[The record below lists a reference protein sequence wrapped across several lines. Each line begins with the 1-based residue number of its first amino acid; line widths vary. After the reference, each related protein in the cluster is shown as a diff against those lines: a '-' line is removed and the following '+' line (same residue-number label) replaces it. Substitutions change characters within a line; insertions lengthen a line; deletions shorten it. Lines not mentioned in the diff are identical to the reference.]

1 MHRLSSLTSGDLA
14 ERKAEAAAKARNTER
29 QGPLPPFSDEALA
42 LRFAERHLG
51 DLRFVAAWNKWL
63 IWDGARWR
71 IDDTILAFD
80 YSRAICRAAAAEC
93 NKPKLAAT
101 IASAKTVAAVERL
114 ARADRGIA
122 ATVDLWDADPWALN
136 TPSGVIDLRTGKM
149 RRHHA
154 EDYITQITAVAPGA
168 NCPFF
173 LAFLAR
179 ITDNDAAL
187 VSYLQ
192 RALGYALTGSTKEQT
207 LFFAY
212 GTGANGKSVFLTT
225 VSGILADYH
234 KTAAPETFTIS
245 HNDRHLSELA
255 RLRGARMVSVTETEE
270 GRRWAESRIK
280 QMTGGDAVTANF
292 MRQDHFEFRP
302 VFKLFVAG
310 NHKPSLRSIN
320 EAIRRRFN
328 LIPFTV
334 TIPPE
339 ERDASLVE
347 KLKAEWPGILAWM
360 VKGCLDWQTMGL
372 RPPKAVLDATEAYL
386 SAEDAIAAWIDERCE
401 RDLTAWASSG
411 ELYGSWTAYAVQ
423 AGELAGSQKA
433 FSQSLESR
441 GFRRHKMSR
450 ANGFYGLRLRPEAD
464 PADHWTMRE

>member
-1 MHRLSSLTSGDLA
+1 MADYVSLEEA
-14 ERKAEAAAKARNTER
+14 ERRKCGPKQEPVGADKQR
-29 QGPLPPFSDEALA
+29 QPPVFSDEALG

-80 YSRAICRAAAAEC
+80 YSRAICREAAAEC

-114 ARADRGIA
+114 ARADRRIA
-122 ATVDLWDADPWALN
+122 ATVDQWDADPWALN

-149 RRHHA
+149 RPHRA

-168 NCPFF
+168 DCPLF

-179 ITDNDAAL
+179 ITDNDASL

-192 RALGYALTGSTKEQT
+192 RVLGYALTGLTKEHA
-207 LFFAY
+207 LFFLF
-212 GTGANGKSVFLTT
+212 GTGANGKSVFLST
-225 VSGILADYH
+225 VSGILANYH

-255 RLRGARMVSVTETEE
+255 RLRGARVVSVTETEE

-280 QMTGGDAVTANF
+280 QMTGGDVVAANF
-292 MRQDHFEFRP
+292 MRQDQFEFRP

-310 NHKPSLRSIN
+310 NHKPSLRSVD

-328 LIPFTV
+328 LIPFIV
-334 TIPPE
+334 TIPPDQ
-339 ERDASLVE
+339 RDGELVE
-347 KLKAEWPGILAWM
+347 KLKAEWPGILTWM
-360 VKGCLDWQTMGL
+360 VKGCLEWQAKGL
-372 RPPKAVLDATEAYL
+372 NPAKVVRDATEAYL
-386 SAEDAIAAWIDERCE
+386 SAEDALAVWTDEKCE
-401 RDLTAWASSG
+401 RDPKAWASSS
-411 ELYGSWTAYAVQ
+411 ELYGSWAGYAAQ
-423 AGELAGSQKA
+423 AGEFAGSLKA

-450 ANGFYGLRLRPEAD
+450 AQGFYGLRLRPEID
-464 PADHWTMRE
+464 PATHWTTRE

>member
-1 MHRLSSLTSGDLA
+1 MPMHKLSSLTSDDLA
-14 ERKAEAAAKARNTER
+14 ERKAEAAAKARNAQR
-29 QGPLPPFSDEALA
+29 DGPLPPFSDEALA

-80 YSRAICRAAAAEC
+80 YSRAVCREAAAEC
-93 NKPKLAAT
+93 NKPRLAAT

-114 ARADRGIA
+114 ARADRRIS
-122 ATVDLWDADPWALN
+122 ATVDQWDADPWALN

-149 RRHHA
+149 RPHRA

-168 NCPFF
+168 DCPLF

-179 ITDNDAAL
+179 ITDNDASL

-192 RALGYALTGSTKEQT
+192 RVLGYALTGLTKEHA
-207 LFFAY
+207 LFFLF
-212 GTGANGKSVFLTT
+212 GTGANGKSVFLST
-225 VSGILADYH
+225 VSGVLADYH
-234 KTAAPETFTIS
+234 KTAAPETFTVS

-270 GRRWAESRIK
+270 GRHWAESRIK
-280 QMTGGDAVTANF
+280 QMTGGDVVTANF

-310 NHKPSLRSIN
+310 NHKPSLRSVD

-328 LIPFTV
+328 LIPFVVRYGFET
-334 TIPPE
+334 
-339 ERDASLVE
+339 
-347 KLKAEWPGILAWM
+347 PGCA
-360 VKGCLDWQTMGL
+360 C
-372 RPPKAVLDATEAYL
+372 
-386 SAEDAIAAWIDERCE
+386 
-401 RDLTAWASSG
+401 SG
-411 ELYGSWTAYAVQ
+411 GQ
-423 AGELAGSQKA
+423 G
-433 FSQSLESR
+433 
-441 GFRRHKMSR
+441 
-450 ANGFYGLRLRPEAD
+450 
-464 PADHWTMRE
+464 